1 MLRLTHLYIN
11 WGDLYVLIYWQK
23 IFNCAMS
30 TEWLGMLSGKRGF
43 FRCASIKWKPSRSL
57 HNFLQCSSLK
67 VSLLPRLWRS
77 MFIQFKKKHLI
88 TFIMHPVLAH
98 GLTKFISHI
107 YIVPL
112 VLREEV
118 VLMQQ
123 DLTYKR
129 FSRFSRFT
137 RKRQKYIH

>member
-1 MLRLTHLYIN
+1 
-11 WGDLYVLIYWQK
+11 
-23 IFNCAMS
+23 
-30 TEWLGMLSGKRGF
+30 
-43 FRCASIKWKPSRSL
+43 
-57 HNFLQCSSLK
+57 
-67 VSLLPRLWRS
+67 
-77 MFIQFKKKHLI
+77 
-88 TFIMHPVLAH
+88 MHPVLAH